1 MERTVKRARAPR
13 RWLPIVCL
21 ALGLLVLA
29 LTAAYLLGGVGVR
42 RLSVRSHG
50 DTVELR
56 LHYFAPT
63 GGYSVFAL
71 DEDAGEYVSD
81 GERPYDGSLG
91 RYRIVI
97 RLGDTE
103 RAPAFMTAFPF
114 GEAVELR
121 GTPVPMKARIACPDD
136 HGFWLYI
143 GCDSPMAVS
152 EVEYEPLDSIGGV
165 LSVPI
170 VLSEE

>member
-1 MERTVKRARAPR
+1 MKNNNPR
-13 RWLPIVCL
+13 RNIL
-21 ALGLLVLA
+21 LGIACLLVCA
-29 LTAAYLLGGVGVR
+29 TVLTAACLLGGAGVR

-63 GGYSVFAL
+63 GGNSVFAL
-71 DEDAGEYVSD
+71 DEDAGEYVVD

-103 RAPAFMTAFPF
+103 RTPAFMAAFPL

-136 HGFWLYI
+136 HGFWLYV

-152 EVEYEPLDSIGGV
+152 EVEYGSLNSVGGV
-165 LSVPI
+165 LSVPVRI
-170 VLSEE
+170 VEE

>member
-1 MERTVKRARAPR
+1 MRRTILTR

-29 LTAAYLLGGVGVR
+29 LSAVLLFGGVGVR

-56 LHYFAPT
+56 LHYVAPT

-71 DEDAGEYVSD
+71 EEDAGEYVGD

-103 RAPAFMTAFPF
+103 RAPAFLAAFSH
-114 GEAVELR
+114 
-121 GTPVPMKARIACPDD
+121 KKK
-136 HGFWLYI
+136 
-143 GCDSPMAVS
+143 
-152 EVEYEPLDSIGGV
+152 
-165 LSVPI
+165 
-170 VLSEE
+170 LSEDEIEELERIIADMRK